1 MTRLSF
7 DEAVGALRS
16 GAIVALPTDTVYGV
30 GAGLEFPEAVEG
42 LFALKRRSA
51 AVALPVVAA
60 DADAVARLVER
71 WPRAAARAAAEFWP
85 GALTIV
91 VEARGPLGALV
102 HSASSRVGFRVPG
115 DELLAAVLA
124 ATGPLALTSANEH
137 GSAPCVTADDVLVA
151 FAGRDELAGVLD
163 AGRRDSPVSTVVEF
177 DDDGWRVVREGAVSV
192 SRLSAALD

>member
-1 MTRLSF
+1 MV
-7 DEAVGALRS
+7 AV
-16 GAIVALPTDTVYGV
+16 PTDTVYGV
-30 GAGLEFPEAVEG
+30 GAASVAPGGGRGPLRFETA
-42 LFALKRRSA
+42 RRGRWRCPSSRRTRT
-51 AVALPVVAA
+51 PSR
-60 DADAVARLVER
+60 RLVER

-115 DELLAAVLA
+115 DELLVAVLA

-137 GSAPCVTADDVLVA
+137 GCAPCVTADDVLVA